1 MQGAH
6 EAQYQKTKQSN
17 QKKWM
22 EDLQTILEE
31 DIQMAN
37 NTTKR
42 CSTSLLI
49 REMQSKLQ

>member
-31 DIQMAN
+31 DIQMATDSSMWN
-37 NTTKR
+37 QDYALD
-42 CSTSLLI
+42 SS
-49 REMQSKLQ
+49 